1 MFKKIVAIA
10 ALLLAPLAAA
20 ASQLPEYPFIHMTGN
35 AKQYIVPDSGAIDF
49 EVIAADADPAAAR
62 KVVEDRVAEVRALVE
77 AQGLAP
83 ESLEVHDVRQELRK
97 NPRGDAPAVYEVKC
111 VVHIDVHE
119 MSKWAALAGGLLG
132 MQNLDA
138 FATAFDTSERD
149 KIEADLGAQAVR
161 DAQRKA
167 DALAKSFG
175 RKLGPPSAVTTGA
188 LKNLG
193 NAMGLVNDY
202 FSSRGGRSGQGQ
214 RVERENLINVVAFP
228 MSLSVDVIFR
238 LK

>member
-1 MFKKIVAIA
+1 MLKKFVALA
-10 ALLLAPLAAA
+10 ALVFAPLVVS
-20 ASQLPEYPFIHMTGN
+20 ASQLPDYPFIHMTGN
-35 AKQYIVPDSGAIDF
+35 ARLYVMPDSGAIDF
-49 EVIAADADPAAAR
+49 EVIADDADPAAAR

-83 ESLEVHDVRQELRK
+83 ESLQVHDVRQSLQRS
-97 NPRGDAPAVYEVKC
+97 PRGDAPASYEVKC

-119 MSKWAALAGGLLG
+119 MSKWTGVAGGLLG

-138 FATAFDTSERD
+138 FATTFDTSERD
-149 KIEADLGAQAVR
+149 KIESDLAAQAVH

-175 RKLGPPSAVTTGA
+175 RKLGPVSAVTTGA

-193 NAMGLVNDY
+193 NAMGLVTND
-202 FSSRGGRSGQGQ
+202 FSSRRGTVAQAQ
-214 RVERENLINVVAFP
+214 RMDKENIVSITVIP
-228 MSLSVDVIFR
+228 MALSVDVIFR